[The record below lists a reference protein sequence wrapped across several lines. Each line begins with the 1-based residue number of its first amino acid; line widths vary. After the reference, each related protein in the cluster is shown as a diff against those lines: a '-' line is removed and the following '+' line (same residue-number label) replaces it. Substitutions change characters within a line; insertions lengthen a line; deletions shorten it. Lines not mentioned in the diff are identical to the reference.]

1 MDSVISEEKQTIT
14 KQRGK
19 PTLLFNF
26 FLIMG
31 ALVSFLLYEAFRL
44 LKEPNTSNLMGGAEF
59 LVTVLGSL
67 LISGL
72 LIYLGHRY
80 FAVKFSAPIAI
91 IMSVLFLGNLMAVLL
106 FPTIWADPNG
116 VEYVLTGELRFSY
129 IAAYGAQ
136 MLFMY
141 IFLGMGPQIQK
152 GENGLAFV
160 VEFIIGAAIVGVVYS
175 YITEWSKYVNY
186 FTALFDGQAMPPRED
201 IKSYTY
207 ICNTY
212 GALLFY
218 GGAAELALH
227 HRDRRMWRLAITFFF
242 FLNCLVVQSKT
253 TTISF
258 GLMFI
263 LYLVLDGFI
272 LIKEKKRVHGIILLS
287 IMATF
292 AVVSAI
298 LYCTP
303 SAVQTFVNN
312 FWNNYVFDQS
322 SSFMSRVRIWKEI
335 LHILVNNP
343 TQMVFGVGNT
353 NFFYVFLYTMNY
365 HVPTAAAHNGFIE
378 VLGRGGIIAFLA
390 YMAFGIYFLVVFIK
404 LIKRQHTRHYWFYVI
419 FLLAFFARSIAES
432 EALISPDWN
441 GIIGC
446 AFGVFPVFSAYYGL
460 GHVDDEK
467 AKEFKLKTLFE
478 FAYHMLPGVVAT
490 VGFVLV
496 SLGISLSLPS
506 LTALGLFTQIGSF
519 IWMGYK
525 SKRNNGVIICLAILA
540 LLDIYLFSI
549 HYILPMCFFVDKVF
563 MATVNVVNFYGVGII
578 SSVFI
583 AELLPIKDALDCRDV
598 IEAKYALNRW

>member
-1 MDSVISEEKQTIT
+1 MNVAATKEESVFKQ
-14 KQRGK
+14 GSK

-31 ALVSFLLYEAFRL
+31 ALVSFMLYEAFRL

-80 FAVKFSAPIAI
+80 FTIKFRAPIAI
-91 IMSVLFLGNLMAVLL
+91 ITSILFLGNLMAVLL
-106 FPTIWADPNG
+106 FPTVWADPNG

-129 IAAYGAQ
+129 ILAYGAQ

-141 IFLGMGPQIQK
+141 IFLGMGPQVQK

-160 VEFIIGAAIVGVVYS
+160 IEFVIGAALVGIVYS

-186 FTALFDGQAMPPRED
+186 FSALFSGQAMPPRED

-227 HRDRRMWRLAITFFF
+227 HRDRRMWRLALSFLF
-242 FLNCLVVQSKT
+242 FLACIPVQSKT

-258 GLMFI
+258 GLMFF
-263 LYLVLDGFI
+263 LYLILDGFI
-272 LIKEKKRVHGIILLS
+272 LIKEKKRLHGYILLS
-287 IMATF
+287 LLSIF
-292 AVVSAI
+292 VIVSTI
-298 LYCTP
+298 LYFTP
-303 SAVQTFVNN
+303 SNLRAFVNN
-312 FWNNYVFDQS
+312 FWDNYVFDKS
-322 SSFMSRVRIWKEI
+322 STFMARVRIWDDVTGLLTDKPSFFI
-335 LHILVNNP
+335 
-343 TQMVFGVGNT
+343 FGLGNT
-353 NFFYVFLYTMNY
+353 NYFYVTLFTMGY
-365 HVPTAAAHNGFIE
+365 GRPTAAAHNGFIE
-378 VLGRGGIIAFLA
+378 VFGRGGIIALLA
-390 YMAFGIYFLVVFIK
+390 YAAFLVYFVVIFIK
-404 LIKRQHTRHYWFYVI
+404 LVKRQHTRHYWYYVI
-419 FLLAFFARSIAES
+419 FLIAFFARSMAES

-441 GIIGC
+441 GIIAC
-446 AFGVFPVFSAYYGL
+446 AFGVFPVLSAYYGM
-460 GHVDDEK
+460 GHNDDEK

-478 FAYHMLPGVVAT
+478 FAYNMLPGVVAT
-490 VGFVLV
+490 IGFVLV
-496 SLGISLSLPS
+496 SLGISLTLPF
-506 LTALGLFTQIGSF
+506 LTGLGLLAQIGSF
-519 IWMGYK
+519 IWMGVK
-525 SKRNNGVIICLAILA
+525 SKRNNGVFICLVILA
-540 LLDIYLFSI
+540 ILDIYLFSI

-578 SSVFI
+578 SSIFI
-583 AELLPIKDALDCRDV
+583 AELLPIKDALDCRDI
-598 IEAKYALNRW
+598 IEARYALNRW

>member
-1 MDSVISEEKQTIT
+1 MNVAATKEESVFKQ
-14 KQRGK
+14 GSK

-31 ALVSFLLYEAFRL
+31 ALVSFMLYEAFRL

-80 FAVKFSAPIAI
+80 FTIKFRAPIAI
-91 IMSVLFLGNLMAVLL
+91 ITSILFLGNLMAVLL
-106 FPTIWADPNG
+106 FPTVWADPNG

-129 IAAYGAQ
+129 ILAYGAQ

-141 IFLGMGPQIQK
+141 IFLGMGPQVQK

-160 VEFIIGAAIVGVVYS
+160 IEFVIGAALVGIVYS

-186 FTALFDGQAMPPRED
+186 FSALFSGQAMPPRED

-227 HRDRRMWRLAITFFF
+227 HRDRRMWRLALTFFF
-242 FLNCLVVQSKT
+242 YLNCIVVQSKT

-258 GLMFI
+258 GLMFF
-263 LYLVLDGFI
+263 LYLILDGFI
-272 LIKEKKRVHGIILLS
+272 LIKEKKRLHGYILLS
-287 IMATF
+287 LLSIF
-292 AVVSAI
+292 VIVSTI
-298 LYCTP
+298 LYFTP
-303 SAVQTFVNN
+303 SNLRAFVNN
-312 FWNNYVFDQS
+312 FWDNYVLDKG
-322 SSFMSRVRIWKEI
+322 SSFASRVRIWKDI
-335 LHILVNNP
+335 LKLLISNP
-343 TQMVFGVGNT
+343 ARFVFGLGHINYM
-353 NFFYVFLYTMNY
+353 YVTLYTMSY
-365 HVPTAAAHNGFIE
+365 WPPTAAAHNGFVE
-378 VLGRGGIIAFLA
+378 VLGRGGIIALLA
-390 YMAFGIYFLVVFIK
+390 YLAFLVYFAVIFIK
-404 LIKRQHTRHYWFYVI
+404 LVKRQHTRHYWYYVI
-419 FLLAFFARSIAES
+419 FLIAFFARSMAES

-441 GIIGC
+441 GIIAC
-446 AFGVFPVFSAYYGL
+446 AFGVFPVLSAYYGM
-460 GHVDDEK
+460 GHNDDEK

-490 VGFVLV
+490 IGFVLV
-496 SLGISLSLPS
+496 SLGISLALPF
-506 LTALGLFTQIGSF
+506 LTGLGLLAQIGSF
-519 IWMGYK
+519 IWMGVK
-525 SKRNNGVIICLAILA
+525 SKRNNGVFICLVILA
-540 LLDIYLFSI
+540 ILDIYLFSI

-578 SSVFI
+578 SSIFI
-583 AELLPIKDALDCRDV
+583 AELLPIKDALDCRDI
-598 IEAKYALNRW
+598 IEARYALNRW